1 MANEQV
7 DIVRP
12 ARRPLGA
19 ALIRLPVQY
28 LQSVFLP
35 SAPTFM
41 REIDNASWA
50 LIWIQLLILI
60 IVPVVLGLLRGFFRD
75 TSVGNATNN
84 VVFDILA
91 TFTVGSS
98 IGSLILKLIIV
109 PLVFFIGLT
118 IQYLFAKMFQ
128 GQGSY
133 LAQGYT
139 ALLYQVPL
147 AIIGGLIITFLA
159 YRHASF
165 LYSPLITLILF
176 AYSLIL
182 NILAIMGVHR
192 LSGGKAAAVVFIP
205 YILEALL
212 ACGLVVALAH
222 GISTYLHSLH

>member
-1 MANEQV
+1 
-7 DIVRP
+7 VRP
-12 ARRPLGA
+12 AHRSLGA
-19 ALIRLPVQY
+19 ALMRLPGQY

-35 SAPTFM
+35 SARTFL
-41 REIDNASWA
+41 REIDNARWA
-50 LIWIQLLILI
+50 LVWLQLLILI
-60 IVPVVLGLLRGFFRD
+60 VVPVVLGLLRGFFRD

-91 TFTVGSS
+91 TLTVGAS
-98 IGSLILKLIIV
+98 IASLILKLIIV

-118 IQYLFAKMFQ
+118 IQYLFARMFQ

-147 AIIGGLIITFLA
+147 SIIGGLIITFLA
-159 YRHASF
+159 YKHASF

-192 LSGGKAAAVVFIP
+192 LSRGKAVAVVFIP
-205 YILEALL
+205 YILGTLL
-212 ACGLVVALAH
+212 VCGLVVAFAH
-222 GISTYLHSLH
+222 WITTYLHSLH